1 MFILHTANHARH
13 LRNVTEAGGP
23 VGDGEPGVVAGN
35 QGPGDDEDK
44 SSERG
49 ENREIVM
56 RPVEGRGQRTFQVR
70 LLISPTSQRA
80 VMRNQRWYHFSGQL
94 RQAHWLASSVV
105 WTEMKPELLR
115 VRGILR
121 TTPGRDPST

>member
-1 MFILHTANHARH
+1 MFVFHATDHAGH

-23 VGDGEPGVVAGN
+23 VGDGESGVVAGN
-35 QGPGDDEDK
+35 QGTGDDEDK

-70 LLISPTSQRA
+70 LLISSTSQRA
-80 VMRNQRWYHFSGQL
+80 VMRNQ
-94 RQAHWLASSVV
+94 
-105 WTEMKPELLR
+105 
-115 VRGILR
+115 
-121 TTPGRDPST
+121 